1 MKITWLDRLAQFHNL
16 LQCEL
21 FPLLESAVG
30 PLDKQSK
37 LLAAVVS
44 LEPLARFVSARRA
57 HTGRPLSDRLAL
69 ATAFFAKAVYSLPTT
84 RHLIQRLQTD
94 TPLRRLCGWDSAAQV
109 PTEATFSR
117 AFAEFAAS
125 ELPAKIH
132 EELVRHSQQGRVIG
146 YIARDSTAIEARE
159 HLPGDKDK
167 AKSVPAPA
175 EVPKP
180 ARKRG
185 AKKGRHKRS
194 QARQRGTRLQ
204 RQGAHDAGADA
215 RRTAA
220 AVQLRREEKQQRIP
234 AILARLQ
241 ASLGRSRRR
250 PHPHQLPSHRRQRPR
265 LAGSDSSDAPERRAR
280 ELVL

>member
-1 MKITWLDRLAQFHNL
+1 MKSTWLERLRQFHNL
-16 LQCEL
+16 LQREL

-30 PLDKQSK
+30 PLDRHSK

-57 HTGRPLSDRLAL
+57 PTGRPPSDRLAL
-69 ATAFFAKAVYSLPTT
+69 ATAFFAKAVYNLPTT

-94 TPLRRLCGWDSAAQV
+94 EPLRRLCGWESAAQV

-132 EELVRHSQQGRVIG
+132 EELVRHSQKDRVIG

-167 AKSVPAPA
+167 SQDRSTARARAQTRS
-175 EVPKP
+175 P
-180 ARKRG
+180 ARRQKRTP
-185 AKKGRHKRS
+185 
-194 QARQRGTRLQ
+194 QAREG
-204 RQGAHDAGADA
+204 
-215 RRTAA
+215 
-220 AVQLRREEKQQRIP
+220 P
-234 AILARLQ
+234 
-241 ASLGRSRRR
+241 
-250 PHPHQLPSHRRQRPR
+250 
-265 LAGSDSSDAPERRAR
+265 
-280 ELVL
+280 